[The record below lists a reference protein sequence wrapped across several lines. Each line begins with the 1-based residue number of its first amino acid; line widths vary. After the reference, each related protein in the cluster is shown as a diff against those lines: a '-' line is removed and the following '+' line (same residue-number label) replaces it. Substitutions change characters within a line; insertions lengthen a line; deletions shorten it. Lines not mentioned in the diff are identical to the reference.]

1 MEDLK
6 NHMGK
11 DVAGLMLTN
20 PNTLGLS
27 DKNILRIAKVL
38 HDNGSLLYHDGANA
52 NAVVGVVRIA
62 EMGFDIV
69 HLNLHKTFS
78 TPHGIGGPGS
88 CPVGVVDSLGDFLP
102 VPLVEEK
109 NGDYSLDYN
118 LKNSIGQV
126 RSFYGNFSVLV
137 RAYTYI
143 KSLGAEGI
151 RQIAENAVLNANYM
165 MSKLKKHFDLPYDIV
180 CKHEFVLSDK
190 GMPNHITTMDIA
202 KRLLDY
208 GYHAPTIYFP
218 LIVHGS
224 IMIEPTETESKQ
236 TMDEFI
242 DVMIK
247 IKKEASDNADLLRNA
262 PSTTPVKRLDAVLAA
277 RKPVLKYEE

>member
-1 MEDLK
+1 
-6 NHMGK
+6 MGK

-38 HDNGSLLYHDGANA
+38 HDNGSLFYCDGANA

-88 CPVGVVDSLGDFLP
+88 GPVGVVDSLVDFLP

-247 IKKEASDNADLLRNA
+247 IKKEASDNPDLLRNA